1 MSSTNQNQEI
11 NIKYKS
17 WVYIE
22 KIPSEI
28 CDIIVNDFKDRE
40 YNYGM
45 IGIGTNYV
53 NKKHRFVKTIPVPED
68 HWSLGILC
76 YFGFD
81 SNIVNF
87 KYNITHLKFT
97 NFLTYQT
104 GMFYSP
110 HNDVSPDTNDSTHQ
124 RKLTVILQLSDDSDY
139 KGGNIILYHDLKP
152 YIMPRKKGSIIVFDS
167 SATHCVSKITE
178 GTRHSLCGWICGEP
192 FA

>member
-1 MSSTNQNQEI
+1 MNVTNQNQEI
-11 NIKYKS
+11 NVKYKS

-22 KIPSEI
+22 KIPSQI

-45 IGIGTNYV
+45 VGNSYV
-53 NKKHRFVKTIPVPED
+53 DKKIRFVKTIPIPKD
-68 HWSLGILC
+68 HWCLGILN

-81 SNIVNF
+81 ANIENF
-87 KYNITHLKFT
+87 KYNISDLDYA
-97 NFLTYQT
+97 NFLTYNT
-104 GMFYSP
+104 GMFYLP
-110 HNDVSPDTNDSTHQ
+110 HNDVDSNTNSPTHR
-124 RKLTVILQLSDDSDY
+124 RKLTVILQLSDESDY

-152 YIMPRKKGSIIVFDS
+152 CIMPRKKGSIIVFDS

-178 GTRHSLCGWICGEP
+178 GTRYSLCGWICGEP